1 MNGQA
6 WVCPPWKIHI
16 FSWKTMVKRWN
27 LLVGWHIFKGYV
39 SFRCFRQCIFW
50 WQLSY
55 LDGNCVLTGFNGLP
69 FSALKEAFLFFTT
82 YDSKKK
88 QLWRTLYQR
97 QVQKNERIVHL
108 LPFFVFWYRY
118 CWWKKFGHS
127 ATDHCLPTLPFVHLA
142 WCVAPPWR
150 CSWTQPGGYC
160 TIETHT
166 HISNV
171 YIYIYVQYIYNI
183 YI

>member
-1 MNGQA
+1 MVRHGCTLPGKFTSSPERQ
-6 WVCPPWKIHI
+6 WLKDEISLWDGI
-16 FSWKTMVKRWN
+16 FSRAM
-27 LLVGWHIFKGYV
+27 LALDALGSV
-39 SFRCFRQCIFW
+39 SFGDNLATWMEIVY
-50 WQLSY
+50 WQASM
-55 LDGNCVLTGFNGLP
+55 GFH
-69 FSALKEAFLFFTT
+69 FQHLKRLFFFFTT

-127 ATDHCLPTLPFVHLA
+127 VTDHCLPTLPFVHLA